1 VNWDWK
7 RLLGFRQSEVLGL
20 DIGSSAVKI
29 VQLRKDDAGY
39 VVTAAGIV
47 DIAVGTESD
56 ENHPEMNRDRDPT
69 SWEPDPALRE
79 GVTKTRKIAFG
90 GPEPT
95 ARAIRDCLQE
105 TCLQTKMAVCS
116 VCGPEIAV
124 RDFKFPLLAPQ
135 EIEGAVLLEAAQVC
149 PFNTEHS
156 AVDYQL
162 MSDPALREHSD
173 SGDKTTGFLV
183 AATNAEIMRKTQL
196 AKQAHL
202 NCVLMDVDGLAL
214 LNCFN
219 ECEGKET
226 GQTAAILNVGS
237 SYTTVAIIGGT
248 PQGGNPDND
257 LPFIRDI
264 AYAGCD
270 IIKRIAAENDVS
282 TEIVKAK
289 LCGNAAIGQLELHD
303 SLEKACEKLIAD
315 VTETLRYYAAQRKSA
330 SVKKIFAC
338 GGFTL
343 VKNFVPIL
351 SRRLPVEAVLW
362 NPFDKIPSDLNQ
374 QCEDILA
381 DRGPAMAV
389 AAGLAMR
396 SI

>member
-1 VNWDWK
+1 MRSFGGSDGTNSRSLYNCKLGKESVSLDWK

-39 VVTAAGIV
+39 VVTAVGIV

-56 ENHPEMNRDRDPT
+56 ENRPEMNRDL
-69 SWEPDPALRE
+69 AL
-79 GVTKTRKIAFG
+79 G
-90 GPEPT
+90 EPT
-95 ARAIRDCLQE
+95 ASAIRDCLRS
-105 TCLQTKMAVCS
+105 TTLATKMAVCS
-116 VCGPEIAV
+116 VCGPEVAV
-124 RDFKFPLLAPQ
+124 RDFTFPSLPPQ

-149 PFNTEHS
+149 PFSTEHS

-162 MSDPALREHSD
+162 MADGS
-173 SGDKTTGFLV
+173 DKTSGILV
-183 AATNAEIMRKTQL
+183 AATNALIRRKTQL
-196 AKQAHL
+196 AKYAHV

-214 LNCFN
+214 LNCFS
-219 ECEGKET
+219 ECERRKPGRAT
-226 GQTAAILNVGS
+226 AILNVGS

-248 PQGGNPDND
+248 PQGGDPNND
-257 LPFIRDI
+257 LPFVRDV
-264 AYAGCD
+264 AYAGDD
-270 IIKRIAAENDVS
+270 IVKRIAVENGVS
-282 TEIVKAK
+282 TETIKAA
-289 LCGNAAIGQLELHD
+289 LCGHAAVGQLELHD

-315 VTETLRYYAAQRKSA
+315 VTETLRYYAAKVQSA
-330 SVKKIFAC
+330 PIEKIFAC

-343 VKNFVPIL
+343 VKDFVPIL

-362 NPFDKIPSDLNQ
+362 NPFDKIPSEAGR

-381 DRGPAMAV
+381 NRGPAMAV